1 LSGLLQANDASLGAT
16 QHGARDV
23 EGRGRRGATRD
34 DEGIRERDPALEVVD
49 LGLQPARDI
58 RRHHHEMLLQL
69 VVLGRVRGQLGADR
83 EELALHPQD
92 EGVPAAVFDQRPRH
106 SQGGDRFVDRAIGLG
121 ARVGF

>member
-1 LSGLLQANDASLGAT
+1 LLQANDASLGAT
-16 QHGARDV
+16 QHGARDI

-34 DEGIRERDPALEVVD
+34 DERIRQRDPALEVVD

-83 EELALHPQD
+83 EELTLHPKD
-92 EGVPAAVFDQRPRH
+92 DGMPTAVFDERPRH
-106 SQGGDRFVDRAIGLG
+106 PQGGDRFVDRAVGLG